1 MAKFSKFLFGGIIGA
16 GVALLFAPKPGRE
29 LRRMLLGSGRPALPR
44 PEAPAAGP
52 VSTAPGGGVNFESR
66 LEETR
71 RQVETQLAE
80 ARPDAGV
87 EATAEGSP
95 VGAAEGE
102 EAVAALELKIETAEA
117 ELELGAEAAA
127 LVEED
132 FVVEETA
139 AGPPVAAGA
148 GEEAEAPEEPAAEP
162 PEAVAPPLAT
172 TPEPEQAE
180 PAEPVRFPAEEL
192 ESEMAEEEL
201 AVAGLEA
208 EAQAEDRERATES
221 GETMDSPAATPERPN
236 LAEMAQMEPEPEADA
251 DMFSA
256 LKTPAEGEPTVEE
269 ENEPEPEAAAP
280 AVPAPPVAP
289 QPGRSR
295 LDQDEMRR
303 RIDETR
309 ARLKAK
315 AFDAMVSGETFMET
329 EADRDRK
336 RERLSSPELEGDVE
350 TQIDKVIKEDS

>member
-1 MAKFSKFLFGGIIGA
+1 MAKFSKFLFGGIVGA

-29 LRRMLLGSGRPALPR
+29 LRQMLLGSGRPALPR

-52 VSTAPGGGVNFESR
+52 ASTAPGDGVNFESR
-66 LEETR
+66 LAETR

-80 ARPDAGV
+80 ARPGAEV
-87 EATAEGSP
+87 EAAAEGSP
-95 VGAAEGE
+95 VGAAAGE
-102 EAVAALELKIETAEA
+102 EAAAALELKIEAAAEA
-117 ELELGAEAAA
+117 ELEPGAEAAA

-132 FVVEETA
+132 FIVEETA
-139 AGPPVAAGA
+139 AETPVAAGA

-162 PEAVAPPLAT
+162 PEAAAPPLAT
-172 TPEPEQAE
+172 TPGPEQAE

-201 AVAGLEA
+201 AAAGLEA
-208 EAQAEDRERATES
+208 EAETEDWERAAES
-221 GETMDSPAATPERPN
+221 DETMEPPAAPPERPN
-236 LAEMAQMEPEPEADA
+236 LAEMAQVEPEPEAD
-251 DMFSA
+251 MFSD
-256 LKTPAEGEPTVEE
+256 LKTPVEGEPTVAG

-280 AVPAPPVAP
+280 AAPAPAAAP
-289 QPGRSR
+289 QPSRSR

-315 AFDAMVSGETFMET
+315 AFDAMVSGETFVET

-336 RERLSSPELEGDVE
+336 RERLSSPELEGTVE
-350 TQIDKVIKEDS
+350 TQIDRIIKEDS